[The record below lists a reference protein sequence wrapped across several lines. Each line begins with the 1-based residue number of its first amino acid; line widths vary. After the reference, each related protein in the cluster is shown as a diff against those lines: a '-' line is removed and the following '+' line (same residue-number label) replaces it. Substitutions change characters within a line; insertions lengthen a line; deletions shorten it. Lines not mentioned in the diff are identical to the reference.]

1 MKLNNWLRTR
11 PGLNTALG
19 IAFATIAGLLL
30 LGYLASMLEAKGG
43 GPLLDVPT
51 ARRDIEIGELIR
63 DDMVGLKQIPDGYTV
78 PGTIKNP
85 GDIKGGRA
93 LRFIGKGEPFTQ
105 SSIYGRKAGSTLAS
119 RIPENMRAYSLQ
131 PGRSAAGQEL
141 RPGERVDVLATSG
154 DPPRTRTILRDKLI
168 LSSGRRSTSDEV
180 EETQGVERL
189 TILVSPAE
197 AETVAQAECEGEIS
211 ISLCPLAPPPG
222 GGAK

>member
-30 LGYLASMLEAKGG
+30 LGYLSTLLRAKGG

-63 DDMVGLKQIPDGYTV
+63 DDMIGFKKIPDGYLV

-85 GDIKGGRA
+85 GNIRGGRA
-93 LRFIGKGEPFTQ
+93 LRFMGKGEPFTR
-105 SSIYGRKAGSTLAS
+105 SSIYGRKSGSALAS

-131 PGRSAAGQEL
+131 PGRSTAGHEL
-141 RPGERVDVLATSG
+141 RPGDRVDILATSG
-154 DPPRTRTILRDKLI
+154 DPPRTRTILRDKVI
-168 LSSGRRSTSDEV
+168 LSAGAGSPSDESQ
-180 EETQGVERL
+180 ETQDAERI
-189 TILVSPAE
+189 TVLVSPAE
-197 AETVAQAECEGEIS
+197 VETLAQAECEGEIS
-211 ISLCPLAPPPG
+211 ISLCPPAPPAG
-222 GGAK
+222 GDK

>member
-1 MKLNNWLRTR
+1 MKFSNHLRTR

-30 LGYLASMLEAKGG
+30 LGYLSALLTAKRG

-63 DDMVGLKQIPDGYTV
+63 DDMVGLKKIPDRYLV
-78 PGTIKNP
+78 PGTIKNRD
-85 GDIKGGRA
+85 DIKGGRA

-131 PGRSAAGQEL
+131 PGRSTAGQEL
-141 RPGERVDVLATSG
+141 RAGDRVDVLATSG

-168 LSSGRRSTSDEV
+168 VSAGRRVASDGAQ
-180 EETQGVERL
+180 ETQGTERI
-189 TILVSPAE
+189 TVLVSPAE
-197 AETVAQAECEGEIS
+197 VETLAQAECEGEIS
-211 ISLCPLAPPPG
+211 ISLCPLAPAESG
-222 GGAK
+222 GR